1 MHINR
6 SGEVDHIPPCS
17 PIQLSQVPTG
27 TILSEPKPVS
37 LQIKQQQL
45 ANLEEKM

>member
-1 MHINR
+1 MFTN
-6 SGEVDHIPPCS
+6 S
-17 PIQLSQVPTG
+17 TG